1 MTAIKNKILDSS
13 QVLKKIN
20 RLAFEIY
27 ENNFQET
34 EIALVGVYPN
44 GLVLAQLLKSEL
56 EKISPTKVHLSTI
69 KMNKDMPLGEG
80 IEIDLPASQFPK
92 IPIVIVDDV
101 LNSGRTMFYS
111 FRPFLDSPLKKIQVA
126 VLVDRAHKK
135 FPISADYVGYS
146 LGTTLQEFVE
156 VNLNHPDEY
165 AVYLL

>member
-1 MTAIKNKILDSS
+1 MDADQI
-13 QVLKKIN
+13 LKKIN

-34 EIALVGVYPN
+34 EIGIVGVEPN
-44 GLVLAQLLKSEL
+44 GAVLAELLKKEL
-56 EKISPTKVHLSTI
+56 EAISPLKIHYSTMKLDKDRPLEGPIYLGLSPDFYS
-69 KMNKDMPLGEG
+69 K
-80 IEIDLPASQFPK
+80 LPV
-92 IPIVIVDDV
+92 IIVDDV

-111 FRPFLDSPLKKIQVA
+111 FKPFLNSPLKKIQVA

-156 VNLNHPDEY
+156 VNLSKPEDY